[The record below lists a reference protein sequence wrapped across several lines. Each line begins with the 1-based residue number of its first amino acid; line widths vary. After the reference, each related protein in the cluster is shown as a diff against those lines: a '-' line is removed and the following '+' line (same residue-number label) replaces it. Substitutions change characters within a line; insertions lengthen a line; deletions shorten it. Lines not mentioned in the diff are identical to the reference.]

1 MMWGVFKA
9 NFIHYMQQLYGKR
22 IVLAMSGG
30 VAAYKIAMLCR
41 LLVKA
46 GAHVQV
52 VMTDAAMQF
61 MTPVTMQA
69 LSGRAVYTSQWDARA
84 DNNMLHIN
92 LTRNADVVLLAPAS
106 ADMLA
111 KLVQGRADELVSLMC
126 LAKPA
131 ELPLLVAPAMN
142 REMWAHPATQRNMA
156 QLIAD
161 GVQVLPVGEGEQ
173 ACGEVG
179 DGRML
184 EPEVLFDYLATA
196 LTPKLLAGKR
206 VLITAGSTF
215 EPIDPVRGITN
226 HSSGKMGY
234 ALAQAAWQAGADVEL
249 VSGPVA
255 LAVPT
260 GVQRTSVQSAQQMFD
275 AAVQR
280 AEDADVFIAAAA
292 VADWRPAS
300 AAEQKIKKDR
310 NAADGGIP
318 TLSFVENPDIL
329 ATVAQ
334 SERARNGALYCVGF
348 AAESENIEA
357 HATAKRKRK
366 QVPLLVAN
374 NGPATFGKD
383 ENKVWLVEEQGV
395 TELPMQ
401 SKQDLAGHLIA
412 AIAQRLN

>member
-1 MMWGVFKA
+1 MWGVFKA
-9 NFIHYMQQLYGKR
+9 IFIHYMQQLYSKR

-84 DNNMLHIN
+84 ENNMLHIN

-184 EPEVLFDYLATA
+184 EPEVLFDYLAAA

-206 VLITAGSTF
+206 VLITAGPTF

-334 SERARNGALYCVGF
+334 SDRARNGALYCVGF

>member
-1 MMWGVFKA
+1 
-9 NFIHYMQQLYGKR
+9 MQQLYGKR

-84 DNNMLHIN
+84 ENNMLHIN

-156 QLIAD
+156 QLTAD

-184 EPEVLFDYLATA
+184 EPEVLFDYLAAA

-206 VLITAGSTF
+206 VLITAGPTF

-249 VSGPVA
+249 VSGSVA

-334 SERARNGALYCVGF
+334 SERARSGALYCVGF